1 MNKKYFIILLVF
13 FFIKKIHGCH
23 PAGSGCNNRPIS
35 NYKCGVKEF
44 GLPTPPKGTW
54 YDIWISVYWSCGNDS
69 GNSRHCISE
78 DIYYRDYIK

>member
-1 MNKKYFIILLVF
+1 MTVQSPNMYDGL
-13 FFIKKIHGCH
+13 
-23 PAGSGCNNRPIS
+23 
-35 NYKCGVKEF
+35 GVSAIGHFSMRVDFNGGEF